1 MSWNS
6 MLNECIKL
14 KEDYTKHFGIS
25 LDTDFKLMIEEMKKN
40 KLPYNEIFDQVQI
53 NQCGSMVLIR
63 YGLHEMGRGM
73 WEDKNS
79 PLREARSLVFDI
91 TTEEL
96 VLTPFRKFFNLNE
109 VEENSIENI
118 EKEIAEC
125 EKFEVSEKMDGSMQS
140 FRYYDG
146 RIIGSGSMALDPRNS
161 FRLEEGYQL
170 LTDNHKELITSMP
183 TLTFIFEYISEKD
196 KHVVPYNYEEQKGL
210 YLIGMRSVIDGEEYP
225 YEAIKEV
232 SEEFD
237 IPCCKVYQY
246 DTLQEV
252 LEHLDKMTVKDGEGF
267 VLNIDGHKV
276 KLKCED
282 YLQLHRLDDKLS
294 SPNVIIKAFADGTFD
309 DLYANMSPLMK
320 EKNKETIDIIEKY
333 IKEMNNKINLYSGLV
348 DKYEDDLIEKYG
360 VDFLLE
366 NSGIFDKK
374 LHKYVN
380 EKVPQDVRECIRM
393 EFLLNKTYNI
403 LKSRSGKYKK
413 FNEIEKWV
421 KENCKES

>member
-14 KEDYTKHFGIS
+14 KKDYTKYFGIS
-25 LDTDFKLMIEEMKKN
+25 LDTDFKLMIETMKN
-40 KLPYNEIFDQVQI
+40 HILPYNEIFDQVQI

-91 TTEEL
+91 MTEEL

-118 EKEIAEC
+118 EKEIIEC
-125 EKFEVSEKMDGSMQS
+125 KRFEVSEKMDGSMQS
-140 FRYYDG
+140 YRYYNG

-170 LTDNHKELITSMP
+170 LTDNYKKMIQSMP
-183 TLTFIFEYISEKD
+183 TITFIFEYISEKD
-196 KHVVPYNYEEQKGL
+196 KHVVPYDYDTQKGL

-237 IPCCKVYQY
+237 IPCCKIYQY
-246 DTLQEV
+246 NTLQEV
-252 LEHLDKMTVKDGEGF
+252 LEHLDKMTVEDGEGF
-267 VLNIDGHKV
+267 VLNIDGHKI

-294 SPNVIIKAFADGTFD
+294 SPNVIIEAYANGTID

-320 EKNKETIDIIEKY
+320 EKNKDVIDTIEKFIY
-333 IKEMNNKINLYSGLV
+333 KMRHKIDMNLDEVNMMVRFEGNEKNNKRLHMFINEFV
-348 DKYEDDLIEKYG
+348 DK
-360 VDFLLE
+360 
-366 NSGIFDKK
+366 
-374 LHKYVN
+374 
-380 EKVPQDVRECIRM
+380 DVREYVRAIYLGR
-393 EFLLNKTYNI
+393 EYNI
-403 LKSRSGKYKK
+403 LKSRGGAYRK
-413 FNEIEKWV
+413 FGEIRKWV
-421 KENCKES
+421 KENCKEC

>member
-14 KEDYTKHFGIS
+14 KKDYIKHFGIS
-25 LDTDFKLMIEEMKKN
+25 LDTDFKLMIEMMKKHM
-40 KLPYNEIFDQVQI
+40 LPYNEIFDQVQI

-63 YGLHEMGRGM
+63 YELKNINSRGM

-91 TTEEL
+91 MTEEL

-118 EKEIAEC
+118 EKEIIEC
-125 EKFEVSEKMDGSMQS
+125 ERFEVSEKMDGSMQS
-140 FRYYDG
+140 YRYYNG

-170 LTDNHKELITSMP
+170 LTDNYKKMIELMP
-183 TLTFIFEYISEKD
+183 TITFIFEYISEKD
-196 KHVVPYNYEEQKGL
+196 KHVVPYDYDTQKGL

-232 SEEFD
+232 SEEFN
-237 IPCCKVYQY
+237 IPCCKIYQY
-246 DTLQEV
+246 NTLQEV
-252 LEHLDKMTVKDGEGF
+252 LEHLDKMTVEDGEGF
-267 VLNIDGHKV
+267 VLNIDGHKI

-294 SPNVIIKAFADGTFD
+294 SPNVIIEAYANGTID

-320 EKNKETIDIIEKY
+320 EKNKDIIETVEKFIDGIHDKIDIGKLLVKY
-333 IKEMNNKINLYSGLV
+333 YESNELYKDNNEIHKFINEFV
-348 DKYEDDLIEKYG
+348 DK
-360 VDFLLE
+360 
-366 NSGIFDKK
+366 
-374 LHKYVN
+374 
-380 EKVPQDVRECIRM
+380 DVREYVRAIYLGR
-393 EFLLNKTYNI
+393 EYNI
-403 LKSRSGKYKK
+403 LKSRGGAYRK
-413 FNEIEKWV
+413 FGEIRKWV
-421 KENCKES
+421 EENCKEC

>member
-14 KEDYTKHFGIS
+14 KKDYTKHFGIS
-25 LDTDFKLMIEEMKKN
+25 LDTDFKLMIEMMKKHM
-40 KLPYNEIFDQVQI
+40 LPYNEIFDQVQI
-53 NQCGSMVLIR
+53 NQCESMVLIR

-91 TTEEL
+91 MTEEL

-118 EKEIAEC
+118 EKEIIEC
-125 EKFEVSEKMDGSMQS
+125 ERFEVSEKMDGSMQS
-140 FRYYDG
+140 YRYYNG

-170 LTDNHKELITSMP
+170 LTDNYKKMIESMP
-183 TLTFIFEYISEKD
+183 TITFIFEYISEKD
-196 KHVVPYNYEEQKGL
+196 KHVVPYDYDTQKGL

-225 YEAIKEV
+225 YETIKEV
-232 SEEFD
+232 SEAFNV
-237 IPCCKVYQY
+237 PCCKIYQY

-252 LEHLDKMTVKDGEGF
+252 LEHLNKMTVKDGEGF
-267 VLNIDGHKV
+267 VLNIDGHKI

-294 SPNVIIKAFADGTFD
+294 SPNVLIQAYAEGTID
-309 DLYANMSPLMK
+309 DLYANMTPLMK
-320 EKNKETIDIIEKY
+320 EKNKDVMDTIEKFMY
-333 IKEMNNKINLYSGLV
+333 KMRHKIDMNLDEINTMVKFDGT
-348 DKYEDDLIEKYG
+348 EE
-360 VDFLLE
+360 E
-366 NSGIFDKK
+366 NNKK
-374 LHKYVN
+374 LHKFIN
-380 EKVPQDVRECIRM
+380 EFVDEDVRKYVRM
-393 EFLLNKTYNI
+393 TYLGKEYNI
-403 LKSRSGKYKK
+403 LKSRGGRYIKIG
-413 FNEIEKWV
+413 EIREWV
-421 KENCKES
+421 DKN

>member
-14 KEDYTKHFGIS
+14 KKDYTKYFGIS
-25 LDTDFKLMIEEMKKN
+25 LDTDFKYMINTMKKN
-40 KLPYNEIFDQVQI
+40 NLLYDDFFDNISISQYE
-53 NQCGSMVLIR
+53 NFVLIR
-63 YGLHEMGRGM
+63 YELKNINSRGM

-91 TTEEL
+91 MTEEL

-118 EKEIAEC
+118 EKEIIEC
-125 EKFEVSEKMDGSMQS
+125 KRFEVSEKMDGSMQS
-140 FRYYDG
+140 YRYYNG

-170 LTDNHKELITSMP
+170 LTDNHKKMIQSMP
-183 TLTFIFEYISEKD
+183 TITFIFEYISEKD
-196 KHVVPYNYEEQKGL
+196 KHVVPYDYDTQKGL

-237 IPCCKVYQY
+237 IPCCKIYQY
-246 DTLQEV
+246 NTLQEV

-267 VLNIDGHKV
+267 VLNIDGHKI

-294 SPNVIIKAFADGTFD
+294 SPNVLIQAYAEGTID
-309 DLYANMSPLMK
+309 DLYANMTPLIK
-320 EKNKETIDIIEKY
+320 EKNKDVMDTIEKFMY
-333 IKEMNNKINLYSGLV
+333 KMRHKIDMNLDKINTMVRFDGT
-348 DKYEDDLIEKYG
+348 EE
-360 VDFLLE
+360 E
-366 NSGIFDKK
+366 NNKK
-374 LHKYVN
+374 LHRFIN
-380 EKVPQDVRECIRM
+380 EFVDKDVREYVRAIYLGR
-393 EFLLNKTYNI
+393 EYNI
-403 LKSRSGKYKK
+403 LKSRGGAYRK
-413 FNEIEKWV
+413 FGEIRKWV
-421 KENCKES
+421 EENCKEC

>member
-14 KEDYTKHFGIS
+14 KKDYTKHFGIS
-25 LDTDFKLMIEEMKKN
+25 LDTDFKLMIEMMKKHM
-40 KLPYNEIFDQVQI
+40 LPYNEIFDQVQI

-91 TTEEL
+91 MTEEL

-118 EKEIAEC
+118 EKEIIEC
-125 EKFEVSEKMDGSMQS
+125 ERFEVSEKMDGSMQS
-140 FRYYDG
+140 YRYYNG

-170 LTDNHKELITSMP
+170 LTENYKKMIQSMP
-183 TLTFIFEYISEKD
+183 TITFIFEYISEKD
-196 KHVVPYNYEEQKGL
+196 KHVVPYDYDTQKGL

-225 YEAIKEV
+225 YETIKEV
-232 SEEFD
+232 SEVFNV
-237 IPCCKVYQY
+237 PCCKIYQY

-252 LEHLDKMTVKDGEGF
+252 LEHLNKMTVKDGEGF
-267 VLNIDGHKV
+267 VLNIDGHKI

-294 SPNVIIKAFADGTFD
+294 SPNVLIQAYAEGTID
-309 DLYANMSPLMK
+309 DLYANMTPLMK
-320 EKNKETIDIIEKY
+320 EKNKDVMDTIEKFMY
-333 IKEMNNKINLYSGLV
+333 KMRHKIDMNLDEINTMVRFDGTKEENN
-348 DKYEDDLIEKYG
+348 
-360 VDFLLE
+360 
-366 NSGIFDKK
+366 KK
-374 LHKYVN
+374 LHKFIN
-380 EKVPQDVRECIRM
+380 EFVDKDVREYVRM
-393 EFLLNKTYNI
+393 TYLGKEYNI
-403 LKSRSGKYKK
+403 LKSRGGRYRKIE
-413 FNEIEKWV
+413 EIREWV
-421 KENCKES
+421 DKN